1 MIIRLACG
9 ALGAVEQI
17 EFMHKQVAA
26 PPLAAIKRKRPKWRL
41 RLTIAGVL
49 LALISGGFVLLNKE
63 KRVTI
68 RVQPA
73 AIRDTTQT
81 VSATGKIRPEIE
93 VKISPEV
100 AGEITDLPVIDG
112 QHVNKGDLLV
122 KIRPDNYIASVRQA
136 EAGLSSAEAD
146 SLERKSQMLNDQLDF
161 RRSQELFQ
169 KKLIS
174 ETDYKAAQTKSLV
187 SDAAYESSLHRI
199 AAQQSALEQAK
210 VLLDKTV
217 IYSPID
223 GTVSALNS
231 ELGERVVA
239 TGDFAGTE
247 VMRVAK
253 LDSLEARV
261 DVNENDVVN
270 VKLGDP
276 VRVHVDAYPGH
287 TFQGTVKRIASTATI
302 QNQGTQ
308 QEVTNFEVRI
318 QIAHPD
324 LQIRP
329 GMSTTVEIET
339 QTVRQVITVPIQSVT
354 VRDKETGKT
363 PDQMKDE
370 QLAEQ
375 GGVATT
381 DLERKER
388 KKLERVVFVKVGDTV
403 KMVRVGTGIA
413 DDNYLQIVSG
423 LKAGDLVV
431 SGPYTAISK
440 DLKEGSKIEIE
451 KPQDA
456 K

>member
-1 MIIRLACG
+1 
-9 ALGAVEQI
+9 LGAAEQVD
-17 EFMHKQVAA
+17 FMHKQVAA
-26 PPLAAIKRKRPKWRL
+26 PPLAAIKQKRPKWRR
-41 RLTIAGVL
+41 RLVISVFL
-49 LALISGGFVLLNKE
+49 LAAVAVGFLLLNKE
-63 KRVTI
+63 KRITI
-68 RVQPA
+68 RVQPV
-73 AIRDTTQT
+73 AIRDITQT
-81 VSATGKIRPEIE
+81 VSATGKIRPDVE

-100 AGEITDLPVIDG
+100 AGEIIELPVIDG
-112 QHVNKGDLLV
+112 QEVKKGDLLV
-122 KIRPDNYIASVRQA
+122 KIRPDNYIAQVRQA
-136 EAGLSSAEAD
+136 EAGLSSAQAD
-146 SLERKSQMLNDQLDF
+146 SLERKSQMLNDQLDY

-169 KKLIS
+169 KRLIS
-174 ETDYKAAQTKSLV
+174 ETDFKAAQTKSLM

-199 AAQQSALEQAK
+199 AAQQSSLEQSK

-223 GTVSALNS
+223 GTISALNS

-247 VMRVAK
+247 VMRVAN

-270 VKLGDP
+270 VKMGDP

-287 TFQGTVKRIASTATI
+287 IFHGTVKRIASTATI

-318 QIAHPD
+318 QVTHPD
-324 LQIRP
+324 LRVRP

-339 QTVRQVITVPIQSVT
+339 QTAPQVTSVPIQSVT

-363 PDQMKDE
+363 ADQMKDE
-370 QLAEQ
+370 QLADQ

-388 KKLERVVFVKVGDTV
+388 RKLERVVFVKVGGTV
-403 KMVRVGTGIA
+403 KMVRVETGIA
-413 DDNYLQIVSG
+413 DDNYLQIISG

-440 DLKEGSKIEIE
+440 DLKDGAKVEIE
-451 KPQDA
+451 KPQNA

>member
-1 MIIRLACG
+1 VIVRVPCG
-9 ALGAVEQI
+9 LLGAVEQVDS
-17 EFMHKQVAA
+17 MHKQVAA
-26 PPLAAIKRKRPKWRL
+26 PPLAAIKRKRPKWRR
-41 RLTIAGVL
+41 RLVIAVFL
-49 LALISGGFVLLNKE
+49 LAAVTVGFLLLNKE

-68 RVQPA
+68 RVQPV
-73 AIRDTTQT
+73 AIRDITQT
-81 VSATGKIRPEIE
+81 VSATGKIRPDVE

-100 AGEITDLPVIDG
+100 AGEITELPVIDG
-112 QHVNKGDLLV
+112 QEVKKGDLLV
-122 KIRPDNYIASVRQA
+122 KIRPDNYIAQLRQA
-136 EAGLSSAEAD
+136 EAGLSSAQAD
-146 SLERKSQMLNDQLDF
+146 SLERKSQMLNDQLDYH
-161 RRSQELFQ
+161 RSEELFR
-169 KKLIS
+169 KRLIS
-174 ETDYKAAQTKSLV
+174 ETDFKAAQTKSLM

-199 AAQQSALEQAK
+199 AAQQSSLAQAK

-223 GTVSALNS
+223 GTISALNS

-247 VMRVAK
+247 VMRVAN

-287 TFQGTVKRIASTATI
+287 IFHGTVKRIASTATI

-318 QIAHPD
+318 QVTHPD
-324 LQIRP
+324 LRVRP

-339 QTVRQVITVPIQSVT
+339 QTAPQVISVPIQSVT

-363 PDQMKDE
+363 AERMKDE
-370 QLAEQ
+370 QLSDQ

-381 DLERKER
+381 DFERKER
-388 KKLERVVFVKVGDTV
+388 RMLERVVFVKVGDTV
-403 KMVRVGTGIA
+403 KMVRVETGIA
-413 DDNYLQIVSG
+413 DDNYLQIISG
-423 LKAGDLVV
+423 LKPGDLVV
-431 SGPYTAISK
+431 SGPYTTISK
-440 DLKEGSKIEIE
+440 DLKDGSKVGIE

>member
-1 MIIRLACG
+1 MIVRVPWG
-9 ALGAVEQI
+9 PLGAVEQI

-26 PPLAAIKRKRPKWRL
+26 PPLVAMKRKRPKWRR
-41 RLTIAGVL
+41 RLIIAGVL
-49 LALISGGFVLLNKE
+49 LAVVGVGFVLLNKE

-73 AIRDTTQT
+73 TIRDITQT
-81 VSATGKIRPEIE
+81 VSATGKIRPEVE

-100 AGEITDLPVIDG
+100 AGEIIELPVIDG
-112 QHVNKGDLLV
+112 QEVKKGDLLV
-122 KIRPDNYIASVRQA
+122 KIRPDNYIAQVRQA
-136 EAGLSSAEAD
+136 EAGLSSAQAD
-146 SLERKSQMLNDQLDF
+146 SLERKSQKLNDQLDYH
-161 RRSQELFQ
+161 RSQELFQ
-169 KKLIS
+169 KRLIS
-174 ETDYKAAQTKSLV
+174 ETDYKAAQTKSLM

-199 AAQQSALEQAK
+199 AAQQSSLEQAK

-223 GTVSALNS
+223 GTISALNS

-239 TGDFAGTE
+239 TGDFVGTE
-247 VMRVAK
+247 VMRVADF
-253 LDSLEARV
+253 DSLEARV

-287 TFQGTVKRIASTATI
+287 AFKGKVKRIASTATI

-318 QIAHPD
+318 QVAHPD
-324 LQIRP
+324 LKVRP

-339 QTVRQVITVPIQSVT
+339 QTAPQVISAPIQSVT

-370 QLAEQ
+370 QLADQ

-381 DLERKER
+381 DFERKER
-388 KKLERVVFVKVGDTV
+388 RKLERVVFIKVGDTV
-403 KMVRVGTGIA
+403 KMVRVETGIA
-413 DDNYLQIVSG
+413 DDNYLQIMSG
-423 LKAGDLVV
+423 LRVGDLVV

-440 DLKEGSKIEIE
+440 DLKDGSKVEIE

>member
-1 MIIRLACG
+1 MDARSEVKEL
-9 ALGAVEQI
+9 ET
-17 EFMHKQVAA
+17 MHKQVAA
-26 PPLAAIKRKRPKWRL
+26 PPLAAVRRKRPKWRR
-41 RLTIAGVL
+41 RLIIVGIL
-49 LALISGGFVLLNKE
+49 LALGAGSALFFNKGN
-63 KRVTI
+63 KVVI

-73 AIRDTTQT
+73 AIRDIIQT
-81 VSATGKIRPEIE
+81 VSATGKVRPEVE

-100 AGEITDLPVIDG
+100 AGEIIELPVIDG
-112 QHVNKGDLLV
+112 QIVRKGDLLV
-122 KIRPDNYIASVRQA
+122 KIKPDNYIAGVRQA
-136 EAGLSSAEAD
+136 EAGLSSAQAD

-161 RRSQELFQ
+161 RRSEDLFQ
-169 KKLIS
+169 KRLVS
-174 ETDYKAAQTKSLV
+174 EADFKAAQTKSLM
-187 SDAAYESSLHRI
+187 SNAAYESALHRI
-199 AAQQSALEQAK
+199 AAQQSALDQAK

-223 GTVSALNS
+223 GTISSLNS

-239 TGDFAGTE
+239 TNDFAGTE
-247 VMRVAK
+247 IMRVAN

-287 TFQGTVKRIASTATI
+287 VFNGTVKRIASTATI

-318 QIAHPD
+318 RVTHPD
-324 LQIRP
+324 LPIRP

-339 QTVRQVITVPIQSVT
+339 QAVHQVISVPIQSVT
-354 VRDKETGKT
+354 VRDRLTGKT

-370 QLAEQ
+370 QIADQ
-375 GGVATT
+375 GSVSLT
-381 DLERKER
+381 DLDRKER
-388 KKLERVVFVKVGDTV
+388 KRLDRVVFVKTGDIA
-403 KMVRVGTGIA
+403 KMVRVETGIA
-413 DDNYLQIVSG
+413 DDNYLQILSG
-423 LKAGDLVV
+423 VKPGDLII

-440 DLKEGSKIEIE
+440 DLKDDSKVEIE

>member
-1 MIIRLACG
+1 
-9 ALGAVEQI
+9 
-17 EFMHKQVAA
+17 MHEQVAA
-26 PPLAAIKRKRPKWRL
+26 PPLAAIKRKRPKWRR
-41 RLTIAGVL
+41 RLIIAGVL
-49 LALISGGFVLLNKE
+49 LSAVAGGIVLFNKG
-63 KRVTI
+63 KRVKI

-73 AIRDTTQT
+73 AVRDITQT

-100 AGEITDLPVIDG
+100 AGEIIELPVIDG
-112 QHVNKGDLLV
+112 QLVRKGDLLV

-146 SLERKSQMLNDQLDF
+146 SLERKSQMLNDQLDYH
-161 RRSQELFQ
+161 RSQELFQ
-169 KKLIS
+169 KRLIS
-174 ETDYKAAQTKSLV
+174 ETDYKASQTKTLM

-199 AAQQSALEQAK
+199 AAQRSALEQAK

-247 VMRVAK
+247 VMRVAN

-276 VRVHVDAYPGH
+276 VRVHIDAYPGH
-287 TFQGTVKRIASTATI
+287 LFEGTVKRIASTATI

-318 QIAHPD
+318 QITHPD

-339 QTVRQVITVPIQSVT
+339 QTVRQVISVPIQSVT

-370 QLAEQ
+370 QLADQ

-403 KMVRVGTGIA
+403 KMIPVETGIA
-413 DDNYLQIVSG
+413 DDNSLQIISG
-423 LKAGDLVV
+423 IKVADLVV

-440 DLKEGSKIEIE
+440 DLKDGSKVEIE
-451 KPQDA
+451 KAQDA

>member
-1 MIIRLACG
+1 
-9 ALGAVEQI
+9 
-17 EFMHKQVAA
+17 MHKQVAA
-26 PPLAAIKRKRPKWRL
+26 PPLVANKRKRPKWRR
-41 RLTIAGVL
+41 RLIIAGVL
-49 LALISGGFVLLNKE
+49 LAMVAGGFVLLNKE
-63 KRVTI
+63 NRVVI

-73 AIRDTTQT
+73 AIRDVTQT
-81 VSATGKIRPEIE
+81 VSATGKIRPEVE

-100 AGEITDLPVIDG
+100 AGEIIELPVIDG
-112 QHVNKGDLLV
+112 QDVKKGDLLV
-122 KIRPDNYIASVRQA
+122 RIRPDNYIAQVRQA
-136 EAGLSSAEAD
+136 EAGLSSAQAD
-146 SLERKSQMLNDQLDF
+146 ALERKSQMLNDQLDYT
-161 RRSQELFQ
+161 RSQDLFQ
-169 KKLIS
+169 KRLIS
-174 ETDYKAAQTKSLV
+174 DSDFKAAQTKSV
-187 SDAAYESSLHRI
+187 MSNAAYESALHRI
-199 AAQQSALEQAK
+199 AAQQSSLEQAK

-223 GTVSALNS
+223 GTISALNS

-247 VMRVAK
+247 VMRVAN
-253 LDSLEARV
+253 LDSLDARV

-287 TFQGTVKRIASTATI
+287 VFHGTVKRIASTATI

-318 QIAHPD
+318 QVTHPD
-324 LQIRP
+324 LKVRP

-339 QTVRQVITVPIQSVT
+339 QTAGQVVVVPIQSVT

-363 PDQMKDE
+363 ADQMKDE
-370 QLAEQ
+370 QLADQ

-381 DLERKER
+381 DFDRKER
-388 KKLERVVFVKVGDTV
+388 RNLERVVFVKVGETV
-403 KMVRVGTGIA
+403 KMVRVDTGIA
-413 DDNYLQIVSG
+413 DDNYLQILSG
-423 LKAGDLVV
+423 LKPGDLVV

-440 DLKEGSKIEIE
+440 DLKDGSKVEIE

>member
-1 MIIRLACG
+1 
-9 ALGAVEQI
+9 
-17 EFMHKQVAA
+17 MHKQVAS
-26 PPLAAIKRKRPKWRL
+26 PPLAIKRKRPKWRR
-41 RLTIAGVL
+41 RLIIAGVL
-49 LALISGGFVLLNKE
+49 LVAIAGGFVYFK
-63 KRVTI
+63 KGSQIAI

-73 AIRDTTQT
+73 AIRDITQT

-100 AGEITDLPVIDG
+100 AGEIIELPVIDG
-112 QHVNKGDLLV
+112 QHVKKGDLLV

-146 SLERKSQMLNDQLDF
+146 SLERKSQMLNDKLDF
-161 RRSQELFQ
+161 HRSEDLFQ
-169 KKLIS
+169 KRLVS
-174 ETDYKAAQTKSLV
+174 ETDYKAAQTKSLM
-187 SDAAYESSLHRI
+187 SDAAYESAVHRI

-217 IYSPID
+217 IFSPFD
-223 GTVSALNS
+223 GTISALNS

-247 VMRVAK
+247 VMRVAN
-253 LDSLEARV
+253 LESLEARV

-270 VKLGDP
+270 VKLGDA
-276 VRVHVDAYPGH
+276 VRVHIDAYPGH
-287 TFQGTVKRIASTATI
+287 AFQGTVKRIASTATI

-318 QIAHPD
+318 QIVHPD

-329 GMSTTVEIET
+329 GMSATVEIET
-339 QTVRQVITVPIQSVT
+339 QIARQVVAVPIQSVT
-354 VRDKETGKT
+354 VRDRDTGKT

-370 QLAEQ
+370 QLADQ
-375 GGVATT
+375 GGVANT

-388 KKLERVVFVKVGDTV
+388 KKLERVVFVKLGDTV
-403 KMVRVGTGIA
+403 KVIRVETGIA
-413 DDNYLQIVSG
+413 DDNYLQILGGIKV
-423 LKAGDLVV
+423 GDLVV

-440 DLKEGSKIEIE
+440 DLKDGSKVEIE
-451 KPQDA
+451 KAQDA

>member
-1 MIIRLACG
+1 
-9 ALGAVEQI
+9 
-17 EFMHKQVAA
+17 MHKQVAT
-26 PPLAAIKRKRPKWRL
+26 PPLAASRRKRPKWRG
-41 RLTIAGVL
+41 RLIIAGVI
-49 LALISGGFVLLNKE
+49 LAIIAGGFALFNKE
-63 KRVTI
+63 NRVAI

-73 AIRDTTQT
+73 AVRDITQT
-81 VSATGKIRPEIE
+81 VSATGKVRPEVE

-100 AGEITDLPVIDG
+100 AGEIIELPVIDG
-112 QHVNKGDLLV
+112 QLVKKGDLLV

-136 EAGLSSAEAD
+136 EAALSSAQAD
-146 SLERKSQMLNDQLDF
+146 CLEQKSQMLNDELDYH
-161 RRSQELFQ
+161 RSQDLYQ
-169 KKLIS
+169 KHLIS
-174 ETDYKAAQTKSLV
+174 DSDYKAAQTKSLV
-187 SDAAYESSLHRI
+187 SEASYESAQHRI
-199 AAQQSALEQAK
+199 AAQQSALAQAK
-210 VLLDKTV
+210 VLLDKCV

-223 GTVSALNS
+223 GTISALNS

-247 VMRVAK
+247 VMRVAN
-253 LDSLEARV
+253 LESLEAKV

-287 TFQGTVKRIASTATI
+287 PFQGTVKRIASTATI

-308 QEVTNFEVRI
+308 QEVTNFEVRV
-318 QIAHPD
+318 QILHPD

-339 QTVRQVITVPIQSVT
+339 QTVHQVMSVPIQSVT

-363 PDQMKDE
+363 SDQMRVE
-370 QLAEQ
+370 QLADQ
-375 GGVATT
+375 GGVATS

-403 KMVRVGTGIA
+403 KMKRVETGIA
-413 DDNYLQIVSG
+413 DDNYLQILSG
-423 LKAGDLVV
+423 VNVGDQVV

-440 DLKEGSKIEIE
+440 DLKDGSKVEIE

>member
-1 MIIRLACG
+1 VRLPCRP
-9 ALGAVEQI
+9 LGAVEPI

-26 PPLAAIKRKRPKWRL
+26 PPLAATKRKRPKWRR
-41 RLTIAGVL
+41 RLIMAGVL
-49 LALISGGFVLLNKE
+49 LAVVAGGVVLLTKGNRAK
-63 KRVTI
+63 I

-73 AIRDTTQT
+73 AIRDITQT
-81 VSATGKIRPEIE
+81 VSATGKVRPEIE

-100 AGEITDLPVIDG
+100 AGEIIELPVIDG
-112 QHVNKGDLLV
+112 QLVRKGDLLV

-146 SLERKSQMLNDQLDF
+146 SLERKSQMLNDQLDYH
-161 RRSQELFQ
+161 RSQELFQ

-174 ETDYKAAQTKSLV
+174 ETDFKAAQTKSEM
-187 SDAAYESSLHRI
+187 SDAAYESALHRI
-199 AAQQSALEQAK
+199 AAQQSGLEQAK

-247 VMRVAK
+247 VMRVAN
-253 LDSLEARV
+253 LGSLEARV

-276 VRVHVDAYPGH
+276 VRVHIDAYPGH
-287 TFQGTVKRIASTATI
+287 LFQGTVKRIASTATI

-318 QIAHPD
+318 QINHPD

-339 QTVRQVITVPIQSVT
+339 QTVPQVISVPIQSVT

-370 QLAEQ
+370 QLADQ
-375 GGVATT
+375 GGMANT

-403 KMVRVGTGIA
+403 KIVPVETGIA

-423 LKAGDLVV
+423 IRPGDLVV

-440 DLKEGSKIEIE
+440 DLKDGSKVEIE

>member
-1 MIIRLACG
+1 
-9 ALGAVEQI
+9 LGAVE
-17 EFMHKQVAA
+17 EVDFMHKQVAA
-26 PPLAAIKRKRPKWRL
+26 PPLVAIKRKRPKWRR
-41 RLTIAGVL
+41 RLVIAVFL
-49 LALISGGFVLLNKE
+49 LAAAAAVFLLLNKE
-63 KRVTI
+63 KRLTI

-73 AIRDTTQT
+73 TIRDITQT
-81 VSATGKIRPEIE
+81 VSATGKIRPDVE

-100 AGEITDLPVIDG
+100 AGEITELPVIDG
-112 QHVNKGDLLV
+112 QEVKKGDLLV
-122 KIRPDNYIASVRQA
+122 KIRPDNYIAQVRQA
-136 EAGLSSAEAD
+136 EAGLSSAQAD
-146 SLERKSQMLNDQLDF
+146 ALQRKSQMLNDQLDYQ
-161 RRSQELFQ
+161 RSQDLFQ
-169 KKLIS
+169 KRLVS
-174 ETDYKAAQTKSLV
+174 ESDFKAAQTKSLM
-187 SDAAYESSLHRI
+187 SNAAYESALHRI
-199 AAQQSALEQAK
+199 ASQQSALEQAK

-223 GTVSALNS
+223 GTISVLNS

-247 VMRVAK
+247 VMRVAN

-270 VKLGDP
+270 LKLGNP

-287 TFQGTVKRIASTATI
+287 VFHGMVKRIASTATI

-318 QIAHPD
+318 QVTHPD
-324 LQIRP
+324 LKVRP

-339 QTVRQVITVPIQSVT
+339 QNAPQVISVPIQSVT

-363 PDQMKDE
+363 ADQMKDE
-370 QLAEQ
+370 QLADQ
-375 GGVATT
+375 GGVATS
-381 DLERKER
+381 DFERKER
-388 KKLERVVFVKVGDTV
+388 RKLERVVFVKVGDTV
-403 KMVRVGTGIA
+403 KMVRVETGIA
-413 DDNYLQIVSG
+413 DDNDLQIVSG

-440 DLKEGSKIEIE
+440 DLKDGSKVEIE
-451 KPQDA
+451 KPRDA

>member
-1 MIIRLACG
+1 
-9 ALGAVEQI
+9 
-17 EFMHKQVAA
+17 MHKQVAA
-26 PPLAAIKRKRPKWRL
+26 PPLAAIKRKRPKWRR
-41 RLTIAGVL
+41 RLVIAVFL
-49 LALISGGFVLLNKE
+49 LAAVAVAFFLLNKE

-68 RVQPA
+68 RVQPV
-73 AIRDTTQT
+73 AIRDITQT
-81 VSATGKIRPEIE
+81 VSATGKIRPDVE

-100 AGEITDLPVIDG
+100 AGEITELPVIDG
-112 QHVNKGDLLV
+112 QEVKKGDLLV
-122 KIRPDNYIASVRQA
+122 KIRPDNYIAQVRQA
-136 EAGLSSAEAD
+136 EAGLSSAQAD
-146 SLERKSQMLNDQLDF
+146 SLERKSQMLNDQLDYH
-161 RRSQELFQ
+161 RSEELFQ
-169 KKLIS
+169 KRLIS
-174 ETDYKAAQTKSLV
+174 ETDFKAAQTKSLM
-187 SDAAYESSLHRI
+187 SDAAYASSLHRI
-199 AAQQSALEQAK
+199 AAQQSSLEQAK

-223 GTVSALNS
+223 GTISALNS

-247 VMRVAK
+247 VMRVAN

-276 VRVHVDAYPGH
+276 VRVHIDAYSGH
-287 TFQGTVKRIASTATI
+287 VFHGTVKRIASTATI

-318 QIAHPD
+318 QVTHPD
-324 LQIRP
+324 LRVRP

-339 QTVRQVITVPIQSVT
+339 QTAPQVISVPIQSVT

-363 PDQMKDE
+363 TDQMKDE
-370 QLAEQ
+370 QLSDQ

-381 DLERKER
+381 DFERKER
-388 KKLERVVFVKVGDTV
+388 RKLERVVFVKVGDTV
-403 KMVRVGTGIA
+403 KMVRVETGIA

-440 DLKEGSKIEIE
+440 DLKDGSKVEIE